1 MPIDPLPAFSLFAP
15 PYRDYIPLDVSE
27 EIPQSLEVIRG
38 AALVWALD
46 QGHSAEHLAL
56 AAGRPGGLPLAVI
69 LPPARTARRIRAGL
83 FELVEEARPSIVFPY
98 HPRPGLEEME
108 ALLRGEPESLA
119 GELIDFLEW
128 RGVWLD
134 QETRRI
140 IARTVELSGELSTLT
155 GLSRG
160 VYLSRRALGRRFQKR
175 GLPVPSHWLQFC
187 RLLRAAIR
195 LQNSED
201 SLIQV
206 AVELGYPDGF
216 TLSNQ
221 MERLVGVRPSVARS
235 RLGWEWFAESWLR
248 KESLEGGLLVAL
260 KGLRVEKLEGTGD
273 PPATGRC
280 ASCGTKLANRLPNGG
295 EAA

>member
-1 MPIDPLPAFSLFAP
+1 MPTEPLPAFSLFAP
-15 PYRDYIPLDVSE
+15 PYRGYIPLGVAE

-69 LPPARTARRIRAGL
+69 LPPARTVRKVRAGI
-83 FELVEEARPSIVFPY
+83 FEVVEEARPSIVFPF
-98 HPRPGLEEME
+98 HPRPGHEEME
-108 ALLRGEPESLA
+108 ALLRGEPECLA
-119 GELIDFLEW
+119 GELVDFLEW

-140 IARTVELSGELSTLT
+140 IIRTVELSGELSTLT

-160 VYLSRRALGRRFQKR
+160 VYLSRRALGRRFKKR

-201 SLIQV
+201 SLFQV

-221 MERLVGVRPSVARS
+221 MERLIGVRPSLARS

-248 KESLEGGLLVAL
+248 KESREGGLRVAL
-260 KGLRVEKLEGTGD
+260 KGLRDEDRKREED
-273 PPATGRC
+273 PPATGQC
-280 ASCGTKLANRLPNGG
+280 ADCGSKLANRLPGGG